1 MSENQ
6 MQILW
11 SKKQTI
17 DLGRAGQLSGLHPAL
32 TSLDLRTLHDTM
44 SAFAIAQALL
54 QGIGGGQTENALAV
68 RQLLPKDFSYSVSNV
83 DTQIVSQAWR
93 QPPLEATTDNYTGGT
108 TGSDTSIETADIY
121 NTTKASGNDQKII
134 IIYGLRAVGVG
145 NQHSGTAVRSIQ
157 WQFWRKGVKL
167 IDRWYI
173 EQLNSAMENFVCGIT
188 PIMYKKDD
196 IAAIRIVSDT
206 TTADANKFD
215 RLQVLGVTCLA
226 LGQETQG

>member
-11 SKKQTI
+11 SKKQTV

-68 RQLLPKDFSYSVSNV
+68 RALRPSDFSYSVSSV
-83 DTQIVSQAWR
+83 DTQITDQSWR
-93 QPPLEATTDNYTGGT
+93 QPPTLATTDNYLLATGTDAG
-108 TGSDTSIETADIY
+108 IEVADIY
-121 NTTKASGNDQKII
+121 NTTKASGNDQKIL
-134 IIYGLRAVGVG
+134 IIYGLRAIGVG
-145 NQHSGTAVRSIQ
+145 NQHSGTVVRSIQ

-196 IAAIRIVSDT
+196 IAAIRIVADT